1 MRASAHTLSF
11 PLPLRDLRSGAAERS
26 LEQNEQASQE
36 RERASYE
43 QGRADGVKELNEQL
57 MRQRT
62 ELLELQDGVLESL
75 RQALPQVVRE
85 CEHALTALALEA
97 AQKLISGLPV
107 SLEMVEAAV
116 REALS
121 QVEETTDYHIY
132 LPPED
137 LDLLQRLNSDLVRLK
152 GSPQKMHFHPA
163 PEVGRGGCL
172 VKTRFGIIDA
182 QRETK
187 AGLLRQSL
195 LT

>member
-1 MRASAHTLSF
+1 MRSSVHTLTF
-11 PLPLRDLRSGAAERS
+11 PLPLRDLHSGAGERS
-26 LEQNEQASQE
+26 PEQSEQASQD

-137 LDLLQRLNSDLVRLK
+137 LDLLHRLNSDLIRLK
-152 GSPQKMHFHPA
+152 DSPQKMHFHPA